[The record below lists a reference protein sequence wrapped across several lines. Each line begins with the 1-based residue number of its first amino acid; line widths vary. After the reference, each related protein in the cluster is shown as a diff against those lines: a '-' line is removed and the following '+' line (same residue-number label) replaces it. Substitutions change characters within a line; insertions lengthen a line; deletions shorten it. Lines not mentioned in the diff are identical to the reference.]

1 MPNVS
6 GAMKKLG
13 IDQLD
18 VEARLSLIEEIWESI
33 DDAEAAS
40 ISLSD
45 AQEAELKRRLAD
57 ADADPDDVI
66 SWEEVEKS
74 LPPSRGGK

>member
-1 MPNVS
+1 
-6 GAMKKLG
+6 MKKLG

-18 VEARLSLIEEIWESI
+18 VEARLSLLEEIWESI
-33 DDAEAAS
+33 DDADAAS
-40 ISLSD
+40 IPLGN
-45 AQEAELKRRLAD
+45 AQEAELIKRLAD

-66 SWEEVEKS
+66 SWEEVEKT